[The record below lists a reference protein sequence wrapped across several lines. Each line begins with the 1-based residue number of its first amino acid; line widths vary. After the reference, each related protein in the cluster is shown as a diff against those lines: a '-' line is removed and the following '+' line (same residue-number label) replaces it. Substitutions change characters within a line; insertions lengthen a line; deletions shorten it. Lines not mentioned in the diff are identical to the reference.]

1 MPAAGLELLINSS
14 NSKGIRQMGRMG
26 GSSSNEIMQWVQ
38 KNGKIVSQNEWSKS
52 SDSKQQ
58 NNMEM
63 DGQKLYYLK
72 GTVK

>member
-1 MPAAGLELLINSS
+1 
-14 NSKGIRQMGRMG
+14 
-26 GSSSNEIMQWVQ
+26 MQWVQ